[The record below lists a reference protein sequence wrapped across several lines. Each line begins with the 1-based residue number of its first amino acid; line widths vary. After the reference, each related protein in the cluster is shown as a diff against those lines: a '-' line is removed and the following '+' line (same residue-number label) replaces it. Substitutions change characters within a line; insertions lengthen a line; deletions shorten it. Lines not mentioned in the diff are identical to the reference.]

1 MKLQQHLNYSP
12 GLKVF
17 AFRSNESQVYKRKSD
32 RPRFVGYFF
41 SHPFTYFVFFKYFEY
56 LEIMPTF
63 LGSNVKAKAGVVTH
77 NSNPSTREVEAGDH
91 EFKTR
96 LNPGRADLRV
106 AWASLRP
113 CLKNT
118 KPSTTK
124 KVKSTFPA
132 PVPTQNYLLLITV
145 DKYLPDW
152 HYRYL
157 AGK

>member
-1 MKLQQHLNYSP
+1 MKVRSTRGKAI
-12 GLKVF
+12 GLDLLVTSF
-17 AFRSNESQVYKRKSD
+17 PTHSLIL
-32 RPRFVGYFF
+32 
-41 SHPFTYFVFFKYFEY
+41 FFKHFEY

-77 NSNPSTREVEAGDH
+77 ICNPSTREVEAGDH
-91 EFKTR
+91 EFKTS
-96 LNPGRADLRV
+96 LNRGRADLRV

-124 KVKSTFPA
+124 KVKFTFPA
-132 PVPTQNYLLLITV
+132 PVLTQNYLLLITV